1 MAEMYFKTI
10 IDGNSVYEIDERCL
24 QKKRQAEQQEEKK
37 RTIQRSLN
45 AGKRIREKHDILR

>member
-10 IDGNSVYEIDERCL
+10 IDGNSVYEIDERFI